1 MENNKKQIVAT
12 GKEESISL
20 KENKVLASNE
30 ANKKKTNQ
38 ISLKK
43 LDLGTNPINISTSN
57 TFINY
62 HTVLNYIKTRIKTIL
77 IIISIIIVFI
87 VLFALKDILFN
98 KPGDEKIEEKDL
110 NTPENKVVSSGSGKS
125 SVDKQNLKPTNSSL
139 SSSASASASASK
151 SKQ

>member
-1 MENNKKQIVAT
+1 MENNKKQIVAP

-62 HTVLNYIKTRIKTIL
+62 QTILNYIKTRIKTIL

-98 KPGDEKIEEKDL
+98 KPDDEKIEEKDL

-139 SSSASASASASK
+139 SSSASASASVSK

>member
-1 MENNKKQIVAT
+1 MENNKKQIVAP

-62 HTVLNYIKTRIKTIL
+62 QTILNYIKTRIKTIL

-98 KPGDEKIEEKDL
+98 KPDDEKTEEKDL

-139 SSSASASASASK
+139 SSSAYASASASK